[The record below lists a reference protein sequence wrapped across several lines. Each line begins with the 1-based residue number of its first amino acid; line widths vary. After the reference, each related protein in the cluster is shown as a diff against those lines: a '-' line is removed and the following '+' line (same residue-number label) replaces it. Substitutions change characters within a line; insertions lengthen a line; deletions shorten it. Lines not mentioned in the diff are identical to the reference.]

1 MLRRSPTV
9 VDVDL
14 QQAQAAIAR
23 SAPRPGAQRSSN
35 ERGNADRDRPT
46 GSEHGSSDR
55 AATEEGGSNLERVRR
70 RIGL

>member
-23 SAPRPGAQRSSN
+23 YAQRPAASRPDGEHNTANS
-35 ERGNADRDRPT
+35 DRPA
-46 GSEHGSSDR
+46 GSERESSGG
-55 AATEEGGSNLERVRR
+55 AAAEAGGSNLERVRR